1 MTLKTL
7 IWNSFQ
13 CFCFHIQKTKTK
25 ENAEILVNYL
35 CESINPM
42 FKSLMFFTF
51 LKLAGVTRQHN
62 LGRKELKED
71 YRSVSI
77 FPTMFSQNI
86 NADFGK
92 VIVLNI
98 AIWKS

>member
-7 IWNSFQ
+7 TWNSFQ
-13 CFCFHIQKTKTK
+13 CFCFHIEKTKTK
-25 ENAEILVNYL
+25 ENAEIFVNYL
-35 CESINPM
+35 CESINAM
-42 FKSLMFFTF
+42 FISLMSFIF
-51 LKLAGVTRQHN
+51 LKLAGVTRIHN

-77 FPTMFSQNI
+77 LPTMLSQNI

-92 VIVLNI
+92 VVVLNI
-98 AIWKS
+98 AI